1 MSATLALAWAV
12 VFAAGI
18 VRGFAGFGFSALCVA
33 GLSLL
38 LPPAQVVPP
47 VFMLEVLASVTL
59 LRGALRDV
67 DWRWLAWLVAGNAL
81 FIPLGVATLAYL
93 PDTPLRLVIGALLL
107 AAALLLRSGVALV
120 SVRRTRL
127 EFAVGVD
134 NDRVHVAIGGRD
146 DRRQGRDPAALQA

>member
-1 MSATLALAWAV
+1 MTLTLAFAWAV

-33 GLSLL
+33 GLSLF

-67 DWRWLAWLVAGNAL
+67 DWRWLGWRSRAHTMGCQRTQTAVKVSLQSVASASSIALTSVAASSASMHSGGLILITLCSRPHRPTTMPRSNNA
-81 FIPLGVATLAYL
+81 
-93 PDTPLRLVIGALLL
+93 R
-107 AAALLLRSGVALV
+107 
-120 SVRRTRL
+120 
-127 EFAVGVD
+127 
-134 NDRVHVAIGGRD
+134 
-146 DRRQGRDPAALQA
+146 